1 MKLELTIIIKSRAR
15 LRKVRIP
22 SSLHT
27 KCVSECVSLCKYFKK
42 MNLIFITI
50 SKAILRTAND
60 DNDNL
65 CESAMKDYCEDDYDS
80 GKQDNLFSL

>member
-22 SSLHT
+22 SSLYT
-27 KCVSECVSLCKYFKK
+27 KCVSKCVSLCEYFKK
-42 MNLIFITI
+42 LNLIFITI
-50 SKAILRTAND
+50 SKAIPRTAND

-65 CESAMKDYCEDDYDS
+65 SLES
-80 GKQDNLFSL
+80 